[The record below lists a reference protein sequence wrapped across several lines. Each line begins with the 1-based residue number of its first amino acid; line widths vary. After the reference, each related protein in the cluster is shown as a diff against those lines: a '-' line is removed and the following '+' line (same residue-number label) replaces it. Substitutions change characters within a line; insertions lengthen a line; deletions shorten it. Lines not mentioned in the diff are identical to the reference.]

1 MICRSHGDHATIYFT
16 ERWDVSPGETGSF
29 PSKWISPDG
38 KTLYLAFSGND
49 NFSLRKVTLQ
59 LKNND
64 G

>member
-1 MICRSHGDHATIYFT
+1 MGTMQPSTSLRDGTLA
-16 ERWDVSPGETGSF
+16 PGETGSF
-29 PSKWISPDG
+29 PSKWIGPDG

-49 NFSLRKVTLQ
+49 NFSLRKVALQ

>member
-1 MICRSHGDHATIYFT
+1 MQPSTSLRDGTLA
-16 ERWDVSPGETGSF
+16 PGETGSF
-29 PSKWISPDG
+29 PSKWIGPDG